1 MFPARPSRAPR
12 LPNRLS
18 SVRATALGLVAAL
31 ALAPWAGPVHAQAIP
46 NAGLE
51 DAIGECIGKEGAT
64 GDAVGNITLDLKTG
78 KVVYRC
84 DSDPATDQKVLKPAV
99 GEAGP
104 ATAGAKPTAPAAKPG
119 EAPKDTPKAAA
130 TTDPAPETPPPDLGA
145 AAAYVNTPRGP
156 APDRPQDCVG
166 AHPYYMTFPVC
177 VMARKMGLLGADK
190 TARPATAEEAP
201 PPVAAPAEGAAPA
214 AADTAHAAPAAEPP
228 GPDAAVAAPLTPA
241 AEPEHATPTHQPP
254 TIGPLPEDA
263 SDAAAKAS
271 RKVNGDN
278 DQEGARETA
287 APKGR
292 LAPGS
297 KPREEPTDWV
307 TWAIWGAMGLGG
319 LLGCLL
325 LVIGVLVLVNRARMR
340 RLAEDDDPYAAFFD
354 DPENV
359 DQGEDHD
366 DMDGPDGLFA
376 SRDDRGAK
384 AMAAV
389 DDAPLGSFE
398 EGHALAEKPHQT
410 MDGDRAFTA

>member
-12 LPNRLS
+12 LPNRLP

-31 ALAPWAGPVHAQAIP
+31 ALAPWAGTVHAQAIP

-84 DSDPATDQKVLKPAV
+84 DSDPATDQKVLKPAA
-99 GEAGP
+99 GEAGS

-130 TTDPAPETPPPDLGA
+130 NTDPAPETPPPDLGA

-177 VMARKMGLLGADK
+177 VMARKMGLLGAEQ
-190 TARPATAEEAP
+190 AQPATAEEP
-201 PPVAAPAEGAAPA
+201 PPPE
-214 AADTAHAAPAAEPP
+214 AAPAAEPP
-228 GPDAAVAAPLTPA
+228 GPDASVAEPLAPA
-241 AEPEHATPTHQPP
+241 AEPDAAPPTHQPP
-254 TIGPLPEDA
+254 TIGPLPDDA
-263 SDAAAKAS
+263 SEAAAKAS

-307 TWAIWGAMGLGG
+307 TWAIRGAMGLGG

-366 DMDGPDGLFA
+366 DT
-376 SRDDRGAK
+376 
-384 AMAAV
+384 
-389 DDAPLGSFE
+389 DAPLGSFE
-398 EGHALAEKPHQT
+398 EDHPLAKKPQQT
-410 MDGDRAFTA
+410 MDGDRGFTA